1 MYIVLFVQQLFAWTQ
16 WKYKLILLYLSTY
29 SVNGLVVERGR
40 KRVEV
45 AGSNLPS
52 FFPFFIFS
60 YFAMFFYLFIL
71 HYFLLLFMLLIILL
85 TSSWHCKNDSKKV
98 FHVLLCSRSRC
109 DMANLHILSMVAS
122 VKIFVH
128 TKYTKS
134 RSTKIEMNWNLRKLV
149 VKR

>member
-16 WKYKLILLYLSTY
+16 WKYKLRLLYLSTY

-52 FFPFFIFS
+52 LFLFWFFLILQC
-60 YFAMFFYLFIL
+60 FYLFIYSSL
-71 HYFLLLFMLLIILL
+71 FLLLFMLLIILL
-85 TSSWHCKNDSKKV
+85 TSSWYCKNDSKKV
-98 FHVLLCSRSRC
+98 FHDLLCSRSRC

-149 VKR
+149 VIR